1 MSSTIESLNPVVRAI
16 VEGTAPRPAVVAA
29 SRGVLPL
36 PPTDLLEVLV
46 RLARSDDGELSTNAR
61 ATLSEQDPST
71 LEGSLRTADIA
82 SAVLDHFA
90 QQTGLPTSLYEAIIT
105 NEKTT
110 ADTFV
115 RFARTSNN
123 GEMLER
129 LALNQQLLIQTPAL
143 IEAIIANPASPSE
156 AERRASE
163 TKREFFE
170 KERGAQQIAN
180 ELRAQGKEA
189 AAEFIEQSEFGQDL
203 DAAGMNIDDAL
214 FLASM
219 IEVPDSETDDSW
231 LGLEYIE
238 EIYEESAEQRQAVVD
253 KILGE
258 FRFEDGE
265 VGSERL
271 SVLNRVMQMGMKDR
285 VKLAM
290 KGDREARNILIR
302 DPNRI
307 VASAV
312 VQNPRITEQEME
324 KISAMRSIPEDILRM
339 IANDRQ
345 WARSYAIVH
354 NLARNPRTPIANVMN
369 ILSRLQLRDLTGLSK
384 NKNVSD
390 AVRRQAARLSQA
402 RTGK

>member
-61 ATLSEQDPST
+61 DTLSEQDPSA

-258 FRFEDGE
+258 FRFEEGE
-265 VGSERL
+265 AGSERV

-345 WARSYAIVH
+345 WARSYSIVH

-369 ILSRLQLRDLTGLSK
+369 ILSRLQLRDLAGLSK

-390 AVRRQAARLSQA
+390 AVRRQATRLSQA

>member
-1 MSSTIESLNPVVRAI
+1 LNPVVRAI

-90 QQTGLPTSLYEAIIT
+90 QQTGLPTSVYEAIIT